1 MASHPRLLG
10 GAAAA
15 LAAAV
20 ACASAAGAATTT
32 YTARSFTEP
41 AKPGLAVSGPLD
53 DFVATSTARV
63 VVPTTWQRRSA
74 PAGRLRFTRTQNP
87 SCRYDLTYTV
97 RSLLAAGGSA
107 ADRVAARLP
116 AASARHLLDSGTR
129 GNRAFRVV
137 RQSTTDGRV
146 RVDALWAGVLTRR
159 DDVAPAGQVAW
170 TEIRVSAL
178 SRAGSECH
186 AGTWRESLGPAIGDS
201 LAVAT
206 TKLRFTRRR

>member
-1 MASHPRLLG
+1 MASHLRLVAG
-10 GAAAA
+10 GAAA
-15 LAAAV
+15 LAASV
-20 ACASAAGAATTT
+20 ACATAAGAAKT

-41 AKPGLAVSGPLD
+41 AKPGLDVTGPLD
-53 DFVATSTARV
+53 DFVVTSTARV

-74 PAGRLRFTRTQNP
+74 PAGRLRFATTQNP
-87 SCRYDLTYTV
+87 RCRYDLTYAV
-97 RSLLAAGGSA
+97 RSLLAPGGSA
-107 ADRVAARLP
+107 ADHVTAKLP

-137 RQSTTDGRV
+137 RQSTREGGV

-159 DDVAPAGQVAW
+159 DDIAPAGQVAW
-170 TEIRVSAL
+170 TEIRVTAR

-201 LAVAT
+201 LALAT
-206 TKLRFTRRR
+206 TRLHFTRTG